1 MLSLFLVGTTIASE
15 TTEEEK
21 TQKNTTKLPGTH
33 IFYIVCCCNFSLF
46 ETL

>member
-21 TQKNTTKLPGTH
+21 TQKNTTKLPGKY
-33 IFYIVCCCNFSLF
+33 IFNRVPLSS
-46 ETL
+46 TQTPSV